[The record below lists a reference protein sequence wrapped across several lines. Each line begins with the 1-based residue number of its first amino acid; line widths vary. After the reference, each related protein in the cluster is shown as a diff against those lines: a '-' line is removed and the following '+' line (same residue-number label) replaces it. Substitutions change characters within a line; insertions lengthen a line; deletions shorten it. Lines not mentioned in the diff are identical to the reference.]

1 MTDTGA
7 VAAPSGDGS
16 LAQARA
22 AWVRGDWPLALAAAQ
37 VATVSG
43 RHEEGERLDLLADA
57 LWWTGRIEDCIA
69 RREAAYRAFE
79 DAGDHRRA
87 GQCAVWLYEHHC
99 FRARHAHAGGWLARA
114 RRSLGRDTE
123 CAEHG
128 ALVLRE
134 AEAAHGRGELAHAAA
149 LARDMVALARRLP
162 SADLEA
168 EALQTLGRVLI
179 DQGDVTD
186 GMAHLDE
193 AMLSAIE
200 GRLGFYST
208 AKVYC
213 SVIAACEDLGD
224 VGRAAEWTEA
234 TSRWAD
240 ENSPFAVFP
249 GICRVHRAS
258 TLRWRGA
265 LADAEREAIRAC
277 GELLDVHTPNAA
289 AAYAEVGDIR
299 RRLGDLDGAEAAFA
313 RAEELCGGAC
323 AGLAL
328 LRLAQGR
335 VDAAASVV
343 ERCLDVAGAHRS
355 ARARL
360 LPAHVQVAVA
370 AGDLDAARAST
381 VELEATAAD
390 VGTGILGATA
400 LVARGRLQLAEGDH
414 RAACATLRSAL
425 AAWQSLEVPY
435 EAATTRTLLGLAL
448 RDAGD
453 RDGAAASFSA
463 AEALFEQIGARLD
476 ARHTRELTGPA
487 RLPAGLTE
495 REAEVLRLVATG
507 ATNREVAAELVLSE
521 KTVSRHLSNIFTKLG
536 VSSRSAATAFA
547 FEHEITRR

>member
-1 MTDTGA
+1 MTDAGA
-7 VAAPSGDGS
+7 IAAPSGGDL
-16 LAQARA
+16 LAEARA
-22 AWVRGDWPLALAAAQ
+22 ASARGDWPEALAAAQ
-37 VATVSG
+37 AATV
-43 RHEEGERLDLLADA
+43 RDRRQEGERLDLLADA
-57 LWWTGRIEDCIA
+57 LWWTGRIEECIV

-79 DAGDHRRA
+79 EAGDDRRA

-99 FRARHAHAGGWLARA
+99 FRARPAHAGGWLARA
-114 RRSLGRDTE
+114 RRSLGPDPD

-134 AEAAHGRGELAHAAA
+134 AEVAHGRGDLARAAA
-149 LARDMVALARRLP
+149 LAGDMVALGRRLP

-168 EALQTLGRVLI
+168 EALQALGRVLI
-179 DQGDVTD
+179 DQGDVVA
-186 GMAHLDE
+186 GMARLDE
-193 AMLSAIE
+193 AMLSAVE

-224 VGRAAEWTEA
+224 VRRAAEWTEA
-234 TSRWAD
+234 TARWAD
-240 ENSPFAVFP
+240 EHSPFAVFP

-265 LADAEREAIRAC
+265 LADAEREAVRAC
-277 GELLDVHTPNAA
+277 AELHDVHTPNAA

-299 RRLGDLDGAEAAFA
+299 RRLGDLEGAEEAFA
-313 RAEELCGGAC
+313 RAEELCGSAC
-323 AGLAL
+323 VGLAL

-335 VDAAASVV
+335 VGAATAVV
-343 ERCLDVAGAHRS
+343 ERCLDAAGPHVS

-360 LPAHVQVAVA
+360 LPARAQVAVA
-370 AGDLDAARAST
+370 AGDLDTARAAT
-381 VELEATAAD
+381 AELEATAAE
-390 VGTGILGATA
+390 VGGGIVAAAALG
-400 LVARGRLQLAEGDH
+400 ARGRLQLAEGDH
-414 RAACATLRSAL
+414 RAACATLRAAL
-425 AAWQSLEVPY
+425 AAWQDLEVPY

-453 RDGAAASFSA
+453 REGAAASFAA
-463 AEALFEQIGARLD
+463 AEALFEQIGARVD
-476 ARHTRELTGPA
+476 ARHTRELTGPS

-507 ATNREVAAELVLSE
+507 ATNREVAAELALSE

-536 VSSRSAATAFA
+536 VTSRSAATAFA
-547 FEHEITRR
+547 FEHDLTRR